1 MLSFAKRLELLRL
14 ALKEHTP
21 ESLYKE
27 LSKYPAI
34 GPTLVSQGELESL
47 KEDDENAST

>member
-1 MLSFAKRLELLRL
+1 MLSFTERLALLQL

-34 GPTLVSQGELESL
+34 GPSLLSPDELESL